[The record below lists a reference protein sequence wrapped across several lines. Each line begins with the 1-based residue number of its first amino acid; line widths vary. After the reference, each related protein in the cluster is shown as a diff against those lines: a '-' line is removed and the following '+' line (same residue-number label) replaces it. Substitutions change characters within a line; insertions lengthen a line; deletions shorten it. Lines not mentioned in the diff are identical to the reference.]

1 MNLSAP
7 FINRPVMTTFV
18 MLTIV
23 LAGIVAFL
31 KLPVSDLPTIERQNI
46 QITTKYKGAS
56 PQTVLD
62 LITVP
67 LEKELTHIKGV
78 EDISSTSSPGL
89 SSIALTFALSKDMN
103 TAIRDVQAALNTAE
117 KQLPKDLDSRPS
129 YRLEEKGQEPIMF
142 LLITSESANVAEL
155 NSYADAYIIPKLER
169 LEGVAQVVTYG
180 STKSIWLKLNP
191 ELMASRR
198 ISFNQVVNTIKQHT
212 EQIPLGSIQTGTK
225 QLSIELPQTV
235 KRPQDLENVK
245 ISGTSVRLKDIGEIS
260 DKSKKEKEFRFV
272 TKEKTSK
279 AVILALQKV
288 SDGNTVAISEAVHKI
303 LPTIQKEL
311 PPSISLNLW
320 FDKAVWIKES
330 LVDVQWTLALAFVLV
345 VLVIYFS
352 LGRIS
357 ESIITSAA
365 LPLSLVGTFAIMYL
379 ANFSLDLLSLLALTL
394 CVGFVVDDAIVVLE
408 NIVRWQEKG
417 SPPREAS
424 LLGSK
429 QICFTILSMTLS
441 LVAVFIPLLFMDGMN
456 GRLFREFSITLAAA
470 ILVSGFISLTLT
482 PMLCSRYLSIH
493 KEQSPM
499 QKSIANANN
508 RMITLYGKTLK
519 TCFRFPKT
527 IILMALFSVGATIFL
542 FNKLPVNLIPSEDR
556 SFFFALVQ
564 LPAGM
569 GSEQVKEQQE
579 KLEELI
585 RANPHIDTFLDLN
598 FNDKLFFIIRLH
610 HITNRPPQAKIMAD
624 VQKTIDSIPGTQTFI
639 QPYQLI
645 NMDIDF
651 GNPGQYQ
658 LVLRG
663 MEFSDVEKA
672 DAILIQALQSHP
684 EFSFARSS
692 LKNDSPMLTLEIN
705 EEIANQLGFEK
716 KQIQELL
723 QYAYG
728 QLSVGSIQQGGTS
741 EKILLE
747 LLPEYQNSTNAPSKL
762 YLETKEGNFVPLKG
776 FVEWKE
782 TLGSASLKQRD
793 QLPSST
799 VHFSLA
805 PGIHPNIGLKLA
817 ENIAAEVLPANVSAT
832 LDGSAKA
839 ISSTVYNTLLLLAAA
854 AVVMYIVLG
863 ILYESFIH
871 PLTILSSIP
880 LAGLGGVLTLFLFDE
895 PISIFSAIGF
905 LLLIG
910 IVKKNGIMMVDYAIE
925 AENQGSSATQAI
937 FDASMV
943 RFRPIMMTT
952 VAAIMGALPIAIGF
966 GDSGEMRRGLGLVIV
981 GGLIFSQ
988 LLTLYVTPILYLAF
1002 RKLYRT

>member
-519 TCFRFPKT
+519 ICFRFPKT

-723 QYAYG
+723 
-728 QLSVGSIQQGGTS
+728 
-741 EKILLE
+741 
-747 LLPEYQNSTNAPSKL
+747 P
-762 YLETKEGNFVPLKG
+762 
-776 FVEWKE
+776 
-782 TLGSASLKQRD
+782 
-793 QLPSST
+793 
-799 VHFSLA
+799 
-805 PGIHPNIGLKLA
+805 
-817 ENIAAEVLPANVSAT
+817 VSYT
-832 LDGSAKA
+832 
-839 ISSTVYNTLLLLAAA
+839 
-854 AVVMYIVLG
+854 
-863 ILYESFIH
+863 H
-871 PLTILSSIP
+871 
-880 LAGLGGVLTLFLFDE
+880 LTL
-895 PISIFSAIGF
+895 PTIYS
-905 LLLIG
+905 
-910 IVKKNGIMMVDYAIE
+910 V
-925 AENQGSSATQAI
+925 
-937 FDASMV
+937 
-943 RFRPIMMTT
+943 
-952 VAAIMGALPIAIGF
+952 
-966 GDSGEMRRGLGLVIV
+966 
-981 GGLIFSQ
+981 
-988 LLTLYVTPILYLAF
+988 
-1002 RKLYRT
+1002 

>member
-519 TCFRFPKT
+519 ICFRFPKT

-805 PGIHPNIGLKLA
+805 PGIHPNIGLQLA

-839 ISSTVYNTLLLLAAA
+839 ISSTVYNTLLLLA
-854 AVVMYIVLG
+854 
-863 ILYESFIH
+863 
-871 PLTILSSIP
+871 
-880 LAGLGGVLTLFLFDE
+880 
-895 PISIFSAIGF
+895 
-905 LLLIG
+905 
-910 IVKKNGIMMVDYAIE
+910 
-925 AENQGSSATQAI
+925 
-937 FDASMV
+937 
-943 RFRPIMMTT
+943 
-952 VAAIMGALPIAIGF
+952 
-966 GDSGEMRRGLGLVIV
+966 
-981 GGLIFSQ
+981 
-988 LLTLYVTPILYLAF
+988 
-1002 RKLYRT
+1002 